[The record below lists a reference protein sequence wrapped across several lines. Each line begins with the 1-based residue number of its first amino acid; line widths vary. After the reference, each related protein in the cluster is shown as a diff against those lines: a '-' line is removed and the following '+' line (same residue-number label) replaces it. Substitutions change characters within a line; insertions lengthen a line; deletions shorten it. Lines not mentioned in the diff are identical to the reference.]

1 MYLKALASVVLG
13 LASASAVSAQVTTF
27 FGDNSSFPR
36 DLTVPNQARDLF
48 MASFATHKGTDDFE
62 GYTPFTAPA
71 VYNIASLGITYTSNM
86 TFVNANQPPSFVLA
100 VSGTQFTFGNGDPLP
115 PPFGTGIIGLTNSFV
130 FSQPVQGFGIYFVQV
145 GDAVTNSF
153 TLTLQD
159 GPAGTPRVIP
169 VNASG
174 NLLDPPDTFGSTRAF
189 DSTFFFGVVDSAF
202 FDRVT
207 ITATSNQDGIV
218 FDDLSVGF
226 INAVPEPTTYALIG
240 TVLAGV
246 YGARQYQRR
255 RAAKKSFARV
265 R

>member
-1 MYLKALASVVLG
+1 MYLKTFATVLFG
-13 LASASAVSAQVTTF
+13 LAGASAASAQVTTF
-27 FGDNSSFPR
+27 FGDNNTFPR
-36 DLTVPNQARDLF
+36 NLTVPNQARNDF

-62 GYTPFTAPA
+62 SYAPFSTPA
-71 VYNIASLGITYTSNM
+71 VYNISSLGITYTSNM

-100 VSGTQFTFGNGDPLP
+100 VSGTQFAFGNGDP
-115 PPFGTGIIGLTNSFV
+115 FGGGIGLTNSYL

-145 GDAVTNSF
+145 GDSAVNEF
-153 TLTLQD
+153 TVTLQD

-174 NLLDPPDTFGSTRAF
+174 DGTGSPISFGSTRQF
-189 DSTFFFGVVDSAF
+189 DATFFFGVVDSAF

-207 ITATSNQDGIV
+207 ITATSSTDGIV
-218 FDDLSVGF
+218 FDDLSVGL

-240 TVLAGV
+240 TVLAGI

-255 RAAKKSFARV
+255 RAVKKSFARV